1 MGHGRWY
8 TLAWKQYQGP
18 PWNDSGYAY
27 FLQQFFLFGRY
38 FPAHSDDIITISKL
52 EIPVTLRFS
61 LVTAEALMLR
71 AMNFLVWFMC
81 LVKNVLD
88 SNTTRRLVP

>member
-1 MGHGRWY
+1 MEDG
-8 TLAWKQYQGP
+8 T
-18 PWNDSGYAY
+18 PWPGNNTRDHPGMIQVKLI

-52 EIPVTLRFS
+52 EIPITLRFS

>member
-1 MGHGRWY
+1 MGHARWY

-27 FLQQFFLFGRY
+27 FLQQIFLFGRY

-52 EIPVTLRFS
+52 EIPV
-61 LVTAEALMLR
+61 
-71 AMNFLVWFMC
+71 WFMC